1 MKTIKM
7 HLSIMLLSMSLLGFW
22 CTIAGNADQYLEQS
36 VQGVG
41 EQQGIGYHVIPWG
54 TDAKGAKGAVARIE
68 QLIDILMPIIISLGI
83 AIAFFGGYKIMAS
96 SKEDSVKEGGRL
108 VLMGVIGIII
118 IVSAKF
124 IASTLINGILLDSM
138 ENAGGFN
145 GILVTE
151 NLYEKLILPFV
162 KFAIYIAAAIL
173 FFVLAGRVFSFLT
186 STDEGV
192 RKKAGGMIARSA
204 IGIIVILAAKQL
216 VEAVFGKRQQVINQ
230 NAEDIGDIGSGIFET
245 WNIPIVYE
253 VINWIMALAT
263 FVVLVII
270 IFQTIQMLT
279 KPDDAEIPKKI
290 KKTLMYVAIG
300 VIVIGAG
307 YVISN
312 VLLIN

>member
-1 MKTIKM
+1 MKTIKKY
-7 HLSIMLLSMSLLGFW
+7 LSILLLSISMLWFW
-22 CTIAGNADQYLEQS
+22 CTIAGNADNYLEES
-36 VQGVG
+36 VGG
-41 EQQGIGYHVIPWG
+41 NKGIGYHVIPWG
-54 TDAKGAKGAVARIE
+54 TDAKGVEGAVARIE
-68 QLIDILMPIIISLGI
+68 QIIDILMPIIISLGI
-83 AIAFFGGYKIMAS
+83 AVALFGGYKIMAS
-96 SKEDSVKEGGRL
+96 SKEDSTKEGVRL
-108 VLMGVIGIII
+108 VIFGVIGIII

-124 IASTLINGILLDSM
+124 ISTTLVNWIIVDSM
-138 ENAGGFN
+138 ETAGWLN
-145 GILVTE
+145 WILVSE

-186 STDEGV
+186 STQDEV

-216 VEAVFGKRQQVINQ
+216 VEAVFGKREQIINQ
-230 NAEDIGDIGSGIFET
+230 NAENLGDIGSGIFET

-300 VIVIGAG
+300 VIIIGAG

>member
-1 MKTIKM
+1 
-7 HLSIMLLSMSLLGFW
+7 
-22 CTIAGNADQYLEQS
+22 
-36 VQGVG
+36 
-41 EQQGIGYHVIPWG
+41 
-54 TDAKGAKGAVARIE
+54 
-68 QLIDILMPIIISLGI
+68 MPIIISLGI

-245 WNIPIVYE
+245 
-253 VINWIMALAT
+253 
-263 FVVLVII
+263 
-270 IFQTIQMLT
+270 
-279 KPDDAEIPKKI
+279 
-290 KKTLMYVAIG
+290 
-300 VIVIGAG
+300 
-307 YVISN
+307 
-312 VLLIN
+312 